1 MKELEER
8 VMENYLT
15 VDIRYLVVFCGKAI
29 ISEWKIKIFNVE
41 ENRQEKCLAGVCI
54 IAKEL

>member
-1 MKELEER
+1 MGRMKELEER

-29 ISEWKIKIFNVE
+29 ISE
-41 ENRQEKCLAGVCI
+41 
-54 IAKEL
+54 